1 MGIIKIGDRAGH
13 LSESRGIEMPV
24 RIIQEVVMKPMKRTM
39 EQRKHR
45 RFQVKDGTYA
55 VLKYKPAVMGEIMNM
70 SKDGLAVQY
79 SNTEQ
84 HLSESFELDI
94 FRTDNSFYI
103 EKLQVKTISDFQ
115 VEDTSALGPKNTRQR
130 GVQFEGL
137 NPIQLFQLYYFLQNY
152 TMDRRSAKDRRQLN
166 DTPYSGPERRQ
177 VIERR
182 KSLPTI

>member
-1 MGIIKIGDRAGH
+1 MDH
-13 LSESRGIEMPV
+13 TDVQEM
-24 RIIQEVVMKPMKRTM
+24 VMTTTKKMI

-84 HLSESFELDI
+84 QLSESFEVDI

-103 EKLQVKTISDFQ
+103 EKLHVKTISDFQ
-115 VEDTSALGPKNTRQR
+115 IEEAFALGAKNIRQR
-130 GVQFEGL
+130 GVKFEGL

-152 TMDRRSAKDRRQLN
+152 TTDRRSAKDRRQLN
-166 DTPYSGPERRQ
+166 DTPHSGLERRKE
-177 VIERR
+177 IERR
-182 KSLPTI
+182 KNLSYS